1 MKNRKLTKQK
11 ALASFRVVY
20 SGPKGDV
27 VWKREAWNDY
37 MHFLHLD
44 GQITRHQYDTWSNPF

>member
-1 MKNRKLTKQK
+1 MKNRKFTKLQ
-11 ALASFRVVY
+11 ALASFREVY

-37 MHFLHLD
+37 MNFLHLD
-44 GQITRHQYDTWSNPF
+44 GQITDHQYDTWSNPF